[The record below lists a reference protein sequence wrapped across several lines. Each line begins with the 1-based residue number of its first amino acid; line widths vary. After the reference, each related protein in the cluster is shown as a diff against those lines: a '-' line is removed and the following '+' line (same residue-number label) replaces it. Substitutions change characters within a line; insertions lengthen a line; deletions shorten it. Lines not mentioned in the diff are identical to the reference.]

1 MSKMTYVEALNLAI
15 SLIDRC
21 ECSILDAETECP
33 TYDKATERLTA
44 LRDTLVKRASAERKP
59 TKADLAK
66 AEADAALIARI
77 TDLLSDGTQATCKEI
92 AEAMGDVSIPKV
104 AALLRKMGAH
114 KDDSGRTPLFSL
126 TATDADAGEDWE
138 NLDEAVGE

>member
-1 MSKMTYVEALNLAI
+1 MTKMTYVDALNAVL
-15 SLIDRC
+15 
-21 ECSILDAETECP
+21 P
-33 TYDKATERLTA
+33 TITDEAVSTKLTA

-66 AEADAALIARI
+66 AEADAGLIARI
-77 TDLLSDGTQATCKEI
+77 TDLLSGGMQATCKEI
-92 AEAMGDVSIPKV
+92 AESLGDVSIPKV

-126 TATDADAGEDWE
+126 TAPEADAEDADGEDWE
-138 NLDEAVGE
+138 NISEAVGE

>member
-1 MSKMTYVEALNLAI
+1 MTKMTYVDALNAVLPTI
-15 SLIDRC
+15 TD
-21 ECSILDAETECP
+21 ETVS
-33 TYDKATERLTA
+33 TKLTA

-66 AEADAALIARI
+66 AQADAVLIDRI

-92 AEAMGDVSIPKV
+92 AESLGDVSIPKV

-126 TATDADAGEDWE
+126 TAPEADAEDADGEDWE
-138 NLDEAVGE
+138 EIPEAVEA

>member
-1 MSKMTYVEALNLAI
+1 MTKMTYVDALNAVL
-15 SLIDRC
+15 
-21 ECSILDAETECP
+21 P
-33 TYDKATERLTA
+33 TITDEAVSTKLTA

-66 AEADAALIARI
+66 AQADAVLIDRI

-92 AEAMGDVSIPKV
+92 AESLGDVSIPKV

-126 TATDADAGEDWE
+126 TAPEADAEDTDGEDWE
-138 NLDEAVGE
+138 EIPEAVEA

>member
-1 MSKMTYVEALNLAI
+1 MTKMTYVDALNAVL
-15 SLIDRC
+15 
-21 ECSILDAETECP
+21 P
-33 TYDKATERLTA
+33 TITDEAVSTKLTA

-66 AEADAALIARI
+66 AEADAVLIDRI

-92 AEAMGDVSIPKV
+92 AESLGDVSIPKV

-126 TATDADAGEDWE
+126 TAPEADAEDADWEDIP
-138 NLDEAVGE
+138 EAVEA

>member
-1 MSKMTYVEALNLAI
+1 MTKMTYVEALNTVLTAGNGI
-15 SLIDRC
+15 YSDEVIG
-21 ECSILDAETECP
+21 
-33 TYDKATERLTA
+33 KLTA

-66 AEADAALIARI
+66 AEADAGLIARI
-77 TDLLSDGTQATCKEI
+77 TDLLSGGVQATCKEI

-126 TATDADAGEDWE
+126 TAPEADAEDADGEDWE